1 MCILE
6 IIGLILVYIYS
17 YSRLRRFVDF
27 TLFNRDSDGQKAH
40 QYLRN
45 ATKALS
51 VSASRVVGG
60 NDGQW
65 FQSEQDRGILAIPKG
80 VRRIIGEAMLG
91 SCASSSTSSAS
102 TKEGG
107 KGGGGGGD
115 TKRNDDGRG
124 SSSSIKAKGD
134 TKSRSSSSS
143 SSSPCPIIILI
154 RHITRSKKLAEST
167 NIMLS
172 VAAKDDEDGDD
183 ITSD

>member
-167 NIMLS
+167 NIM
-172 VAAKDDEDGDD
+172 
-183 ITSD
+183 